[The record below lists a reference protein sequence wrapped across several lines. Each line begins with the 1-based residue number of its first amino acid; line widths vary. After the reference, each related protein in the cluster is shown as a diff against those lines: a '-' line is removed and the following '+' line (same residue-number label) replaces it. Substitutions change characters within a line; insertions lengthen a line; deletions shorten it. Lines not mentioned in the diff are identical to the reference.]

1 MQDIIEKYRAVI
13 VQIATPFNT
22 GTGFIINDE
31 QLVVTNFHVV
41 EDCQEVAVE
50 GLLLGRQLMRVV
62 YVDRKYDLAF
72 LSLDKSL
79 PSFPAVQFRESKT
92 VRVKDSVIAL
102 GHPFGLQF
110 SAKTGYI
117 SNCREMINGVPY
129 LHIDIGLNP
138 GNSGGPLIDEEG
150 FVVGINTFVMRD
162 SDSMGFALPSELLI
176 QAMHAFK
183 EAGGKDAARCTG
195 CSNTVTEATCEE
207 DSCTV
212 CGAKV
217 QLPSK
222 SVIYKA
228 QGVAGTV
235 ERLIERLGY
244 LAALSRCGPN
254 AWEIRKGS
262 AKIAITYHEKSGLIS
277 ADAVLC
283 QLPERHIKRLYEY
296 LLREN
301 YSNNG
306 MTLSV
311 YEQDILLSLLIY
323 DRYLDEE
330 TGSVLF
336 NQLFERADYYDNVLV
351 EQFDALWKT
360 E

>member
-1 MQDIIEKYRAVI
+1 M
-13 VQIATPFNT
+13 
-22 GTGFIINDE
+22 
-31 QLVVTNFHVV
+31 
-41 EDCQEVAVE
+41 
-50 GLLLGRQLMRVV
+50 
-62 YVDRKYDLAF
+62 
-72 LSLDKSL
+72 
-79 PSFPAVQFRESKT
+79 
-92 VRVKDSVIAL
+92 
-102 GHPFGLQF
+102 
-110 SAKTGYI
+110 
-117 SNCREMINGVPY
+117 
-129 LHIDIGLNP
+129 
-138 GNSGGPLIDEEG
+138 
-150 FVVGINTFVMRD
+150 
-162 SDSMGFALPSELLI
+162 
-176 QAMHAFK
+176 
-183 EAGGKDAARCTG
+183 
-195 CSNTVTEATCEE
+195 
-207 DSCTV
+207 V

-217 QLPSK
+217 LLPSR
-222 SVIYKA
+222 SAIYKA
-228 QGVAGTV
+228 QGIAGTV

-301 YSNNG
+301 YSNSG

-323 DRYLDEE
+323 DHYLDEE
-330 TGSVLF
+330 TGAVLF

>member
-1 MQDIIEKYRAVI
+1 MREIIEKYRAVI

-22 GTGFIINDE
+22 GTGFVILDE
-31 QLVVTNFHVV
+31 QLVVTNYHVV
-41 EDCQEVAVE
+41 EDCSEVAVE
-50 GLLLGRQLMRVV
+50 GQLIDRQLMRVV

-72 LSLDKSL
+72 LAINSLPPSL
-79 PSFPAVQFRESKT
+79 PSIQFRDSKT
-92 VRVKDSVIAL
+92 VQVKDPVIAL

-110 SAKTGYI
+110 SAKTGFVSNSRELVNGIPYI
-117 SNCREMINGVPY
+117 
-129 LHIDIGLNP
+129 HIDISLNP

-150 FVVGINTFVMRD
+150 YILGINTFVMQN
-162 SDSMGFALPSELLI
+162 SESMGFALPSELLL
-176 QAMHAFK
+176 QSVGAFRAVGT
-183 EAGGKDAARCTG
+183 EDVARCTG
-195 CSNTVTEATCEE
+195 CSNAVTAATTED

-212 CGAKV
+212 CGARV
-217 QLPSK
+217 LLPSRTT
-222 SVIYKA
+222 SYKA

-235 ERLIERLGY
+235 ERLIDRLGY
-244 LAALSRCGPN
+244 HAALSRCGPN
-254 AWEIRKGS
+254 AWEIRSGS
-262 AKIAITYHEKSGLIS
+262 ARITITYHEKSGLIS

-283 QLPERHIKRLYEY
+283 QLPERHIKPLYEY

-301 YSNNG
+301 YSNSG

-330 TGSVLF
+330 TGTTLF
-336 NQLFERADYYDNVLV
+336 NQLFRRADYYDNVLV
-351 EQFDALWKT
+351 EQYDAIWKT